1 MLEMPQIITIQV
13 NGEPFTL
20 PGGSSVSDLLA
31 GIGPEEKTV
40 ATVVNDNIVR
50 PENRPAARL
59 EEGDRVE
66 ILIFAGGG

>member
-1 MLEMPQIITIQV
+1 MHEMPQIITIQL

-20 PGGSSVSDLLA
+20 PRCSSVSDLLTRIA
-31 GIGPEEKTV
+31 SEEKTV
-40 ATVVNDNIVR
+40 ATVINDQIVR
-50 PENRPAARL
+50 PENRSAARL